1 MKLLKIAGR
10 EIFSSCG
17 VKAVSPDPQAF
28 VLIKTERTQ
37 KTVLLGSYLRTFA
50 AVSSLND
57 IELHCAQRVMWHSP
71 DIRILAEPDALNPG
85 KKHDGEWHGWLK
97 SLALWSEQHQQ
108 MLQLVGPEDKPV
120 ATAAAREITIRTT
133 H

>member
-1 MKLLKIAGR
+1 MGQEEHASGVRGRVADGSSLQLLVEFEAR
-10 EIFSSCG
+10 
-17 VKAVSPDPQAF
+17 VSQH
-28 VLIKTERTQ
+28 R
-37 KTVLLGSYLRTFA
+37 RTFA
-50 AVSSLND
+50 AVLSLND
-57 IELHCAQRVMWHSP
+57 TELLRSAASLPSNLQWHCP

-120 ATAAAREITIRTT
+120 ATAAAREIRTT

>member
-1 MKLLKIAGR
+1 MLARPNGVGMIPAAPPRLANPWAFLSPLQLLVEFEAK
-10 EIFSSCG
+10 
-17 VKAVSPDPQAF
+17 VSQH
-28 VLIKTERTQ
+28 R
-37 KTVLLGSYLRTFA
+37 RTFA
-50 AVSSLND
+50 AVLSLND
-57 IELHCAQRVMWHSP
+57 AELLRAEGCDLQWHSP
-71 DIRILAEPDALNPG
+71 NIRILAEPDAVNPG
-85 KKHDGEWHGWLK
+85 KRHDGEWHGWLK